1 MLQTQNSALSNEQR
15 GTVLVPKDVIPR
27 EVVYTSMT
35 MKI

>member
-1 MLQTQNSALSNEQR
+1 MLQTQNSALSNKQK